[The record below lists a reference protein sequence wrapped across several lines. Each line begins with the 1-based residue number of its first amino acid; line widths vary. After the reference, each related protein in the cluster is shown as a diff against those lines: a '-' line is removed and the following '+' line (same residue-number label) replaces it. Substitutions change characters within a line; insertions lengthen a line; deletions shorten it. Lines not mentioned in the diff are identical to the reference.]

1 MGRLRESS
9 ATGLRDGAS
18 PMERE
23 GYLHPNGN
31 ARKLRALLE
40 VGGAGGLGGGDVCA
54 QASDATSRRCFADG
68 DGGSLLSCAA
78 VSEVTE
84 RL

>member
-1 MGRLRESS
+1 MGCLRESS

-18 PMERE
+18 PMERILASE
-23 GYLHPNGN
+23 
-31 ARKLRALLE
+31 RTREKLRALLE
-40 VGGAGGLGGGDVCA
+40 VGGAGGLGGDVCA
-54 QASDATSRRCFADG
+54 QASDTTSRRCFADG

-78 VSEVTE
+78 VSDVTE